1 MHAPEPNVLKFFAVL
16 IVLGMAFEPAQA
28 QLRQVTGAA
37 GYLSEWE
44 LNGALTERMSA
55 GKRAFSGPVT
65 WKHVGFCSAN
75 GPQEKPGEL
84 SYEIAES
91 GAPSRINAT
100 ILFEGAQCTFSGNFS
115 DNMTGHMDCP
125 DAKGVPLSLSFK

>member
-1 MHAPEPNVLKFFAVL
+1 VLKFFAVL
-16 IVLGMAFEPAQA
+16 ITLGVALGPARA
-28 QLRQVTGAA
+28 QFRQVTGVA

-44 LNGALTERMSA
+44 LKGALTERTSA

-65 WKHVGFCSAN
+65 WKHVGLCSVS
-75 GPQEKPGEL
+75 GPQEKPGEMR
-84 SYEIAES
+84 YEIAEA
-91 GAPSRINAT
+91 GTPSRINAM

>member
-1 MHAPEPNVLKFFAVL
+1 LEWNVLKIFAGL
-16 IVLGMAFEPAQA
+16 IVLWIASGPAQA
-28 QLRQVTGAA
+28 QLRQVTGVA

-44 LNGALTERMSA
+44 LKGALTERMSA
-55 GKRAFSGPVT
+55 GKRMFSGPVT
-65 WKHVGFCSAN
+65 WKHVGLCSVN

-84 SYEIAES
+84 RYEIAES
-91 GAPSRINAT
+91 GGPSRINAT

-125 DAKGVPLSLSFK
+125 HAKGVPLLLSFK